1 MRYICNMDFRTKI
14 EITRQEPQINHMTK
28 MMLFGSCFSENI
40 GGKLKDYKFDV
51 DVNPFGILY
60 NPLSILSNIER
71 LIEKRNFED
80 DDIVEHNGI
89 YQSFMHHGDFSDV
102 NKSLCLSKIRTSFDK
117 ACEAVMKTDVFLFTF
132 GTAYIFRLKETNEVV
147 ANCHKFP
154 AATFERERLT
164 VEQIVDKWSGL
175 IDKLLENNPNVRMIF
190 TVSPIRHW
198 KDGAHE
204 NNVSKAIL
212 HLAIDN
218 LKLKYPKSVIYFPAY
233 EIVMDELRDY
243 RFYANDMMHPSAVA
257 VEYIWER
264 FGDAFLSEQTIG
276 IGNEWRRIRQAMEH
290 RPINPNSE
298 SHRAFLK
305 QTLSK
310 LIEYDNKYPFINLT
324 DEIKNLTERIEK

>member
-1 MRYICNMDFRTKI
+1 MDFRTKI

>member
-1 MRYICNMDFRTKI
+1 MDFRTKI

-117 ACEAVMKTDVFLFTF
+117 ACEAVLKTNVFLFTF

>member
-1 MRYICNMDFRTKI
+1 MDFRTKI

-298 SHRAFLK
+298 SHRVFLK

>member
-1 MRYICNMDFRTKI
+1 MDFRTKI

-71 LIEKRNFED
+71 LIEKRSFED

>member
-1 MRYICNMDFRTKI
+1 MDFRTKI

-89 YQSFMHHGDFSDV
+89 YQSFMH
-102 NKSLCLSKIRTSFDK
+102 SKIRTSFDK

>member
-1 MRYICNMDFRTKI
+1 MDFRTKI

-324 DEIKNLTERIEK
+324 DEIKNLTERIE